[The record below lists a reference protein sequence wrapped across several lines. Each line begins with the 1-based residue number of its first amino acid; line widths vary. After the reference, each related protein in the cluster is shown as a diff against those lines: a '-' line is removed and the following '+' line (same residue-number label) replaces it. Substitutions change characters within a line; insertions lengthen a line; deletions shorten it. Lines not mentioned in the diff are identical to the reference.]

1 MSASTPSTDAG
12 DIFPDP
18 YSIPLDQI
26 CMNQSRMFQNNVHG
40 EYFRRL
46 RNEDPVHYCAQSEVG
61 PFWSITKFDD
71 IVKIDSNHKQFSSEP
86 SIGIGNQAADFT
98 TPMFI
103 AMDPPKH
110 DVQRKAATPGVAPAR
125 LADLEGL
132 IRERAG
138 KILDDL
144 PAGEEFNWVDRVS
157 IELTTQMLAT
167 LFDFPFEDRHLLTK
181 WSDVTTNVDM
191 FVSEEK
197 IQERRTILR
206 ECLTYFTRLWHE
218 RANQPPKFDF
228 ISLMAHNADT
238 KDMIDKPMEL
248 LGNLI
253 LLIVG
258 GNDTTRNS
266 ISAGIVGLNQNPQEY
281 DKLLADPTLIPN
293 MVSEIIRWQTPL
305 AYMRRTAKE
314 DVEFQGKQIKKG
326 DKVVM
331 WYVSGNRDETKIENA
346 DALLIDRARARQ
358 HMSFG
363 FGIHRCMG
371 NRVGEMQVRVLW
383 EEILKRFERVEM
395 VRDPIRV
402 NSSFVMGYSEVMVR
416 TIAKD
421 QH

>member
-46 RNEDPVHYCAQSEVG
+46 RNEDPVHYCAESEVG

-228 ISLMAHNADT
+228 ISLMAHNPDT
-238 KDMIDKPMEL
+238 KDMIDNPMEL

>member
-46 RNEDPVHYCAQSEVG
+46 RKEDPVHYCAQSEVG

>member
-46 RNEDPVHYCAQSEVG
+46 RKEDPVHYCAQSEVG

-86 SIGIGNQAADFT
+86 SIAIGNQAADFT

-228 ISLMAHNADT
+228 ISLMAHNPDT
-238 KDMIDKPMEL
+238 KDMIDNPMEL